1 MLGNLEFVDLYGEKG
16 RFWHQTFLYCE
27 PLTQRSARHEWK
39 IHPHR
44 HQHITQIFVLTEGGV
59 EVQFD
64 DEHHRITAPALL
76 YIPDGVMHG
85 FDWQSHSQGTVL
97 SVASPM
103 LRQVEQNIGE
113 SVDTLA
119 EAFVLPVNEV
129 YRSALQVLCT
139 AIQQEA
145 SSASLHQGSMLQ
157 ALLQQLL
164 ILMHRM
170 QPARAEEG
178 SLSKPERKL
187 RQFQQLIRQHFT
199 EQHKVAWYARQIGV
213 SQAHLNQICQQYFN
227 SNALALIHNVL
238 ISEAKR
244 YLIFSDT
251 AVADIAERLGFNEPG
266 YFNKFFKRHTGLSP
280 AAYRRQSQG

>member
-16 RFWHQTFLYCE
+16 SFWHQTFLYCE
-27 PLTQRSARHEWK
+27 PLTQRSEQHEWK

-59 EVQFD
+59 DVQFD

-113 SVDTLA
+113 SVETLA
-119 EAFVLPVNEV
+119 GAFVLAVKDIYLSP
-129 YRSALQVLCT
+129 LQAICG

-145 SSASLHQGSMLQ
+145 NASSLHQGSMLQ

-170 QPARAEEG
+170 QPARTEEG

-187 RQFQQLIRQHFT
+187 RQFQHLIRLHFT
-199 EQHKVAWYARQIGV
+199 TQHKVAWYAGQIGV
-213 SQAHLNQICQQYFN
+213 SQAHLNQICQQYFR

-266 YFNKFFKRHTGLSP
+266 YFNKFFKRHTELSP

>member
-44 HQHITQIFVLTEGGV
+44 HQHITQLFVVTEGGV
-59 EVQFD
+59 DVQFD
-64 DEHHRITAPALL
+64 DEHHHIEAPALL

-113 SVDTLA
+113 SVEALA
-119 EAFVLPVNEV
+119 EAFVLPITAN
-129 YRSALQVLCT
+129 YRSPLQSICL

-145 SSASLHQGSMLQ
+145 NTASLHQSNMLQ

-164 ILMHRM
+164 IVMHRM
-170 QPARAEEG
+170 QPARSEEG
-178 SLSKPERKL
+178 SLNKPERKL

-199 EQHKVAWYARQIGV
+199 EQHKVAWYAQQIGV
-213 SQAHLNQICQQYFN
+213 SQAHLNQICQQHFQ

-244 YLIFSDT
+244 FLIFSDT
-251 AVADIAERLGFNEPG
+251 AVAEIAERLGFTEPG
-266 YFNKFFKRHTGLSP
+266 YFNKFFKRYTGLSP
-280 AAYRRQSQG
+280 AVYRRQSQG